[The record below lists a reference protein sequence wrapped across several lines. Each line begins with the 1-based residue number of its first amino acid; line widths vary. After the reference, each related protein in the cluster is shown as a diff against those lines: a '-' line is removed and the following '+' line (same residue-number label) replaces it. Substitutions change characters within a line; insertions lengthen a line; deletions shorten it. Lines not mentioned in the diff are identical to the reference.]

1 MVAFFFLIY
10 NNRGGDYQ
18 TLQIQTYHSKKKT
31 MTVTLNYSQLAGP
44 NGAFFD
50 ANSSTIAQV
59 LNTLPNAIIYTP
71 LATPPTS
78 DNLTFIGL
86 FNDGSGDSVWRI
98 TNAGPA
104 VSGVT
109 LESTSP
115 GFLNNSLSLTANS
128 FTYVRSTV
136 SGTHRLITSGV
147 GGGTFVK
154 ADGPTIISLGNPPA
168 PAGQTTIGRVN
179 SNVPYN
185 ITGSNFNDTLFGGG
199 NTDTIDGGAGN
210 DKISGNQGNDILL
223 GGGGDDALSGGGQ
236 NDTLIGGAGN
246 DTLSG
251 DGGADRFVFTNEGLD
266 TVTVFNTTAT
276 SGLGPDVFAITS
288 SAYLGAPAAGTL
300 AVVTNAAAAAN
311 AASSIIVDTLTN
323 IVGLGVTKP
332 NTVFALDTTHQHL
345 LYAGNDGDWTS
356 NSIIT
361 DITTINGTLVASNF
375 AFI

>member
-31 MTVTLNYSQLAGP
+31 MTVTLDYSQLAGP

-104 VSGVT
+104 ASGT

-154 ADGPTIISLGNPPA
+154 DDGPTIISLGNPPA

-199 NTDTIDGGAGN
+199 NTDSIDGGAGN
-210 DKISGNQGNDILL
+210 DIIAGNQGNDTLL
-223 GGGGDDALSGGGQ
+223 GGIGNDSILGGS
-236 NDTLIGGAGN
+236 GN
-246 DTLSG
+246 DTINGG
-251 DGGADRFVFTNEGLD
+251 DGDDTIFGGAFGDTLTGGTGADRFAYSNANNEGGD
-266 TVTVFNTTAT
+266 TITDFSTAVVDLIQISASGPGFSGSGLAAGLLPGTQFLGGAGVVAATNTSQRFLYNTTDGALRFDRDGNT
-276 SGLGPDVFAITS
+276 LGGTAPVLLANLTN
-288 SAYLGAPAAGTL
+288 LPAAFDH
-300 AVVTNAAAAAN
+300 
-311 AASSIIVDTLTN
+311 SYIV
-323 IVGLGVTKP
+323 IV
-332 NTVFALDTTHQHL
+332 A
-345 LYAGNDGDWTS
+345 
-356 NSIIT
+356 
-361 DITTINGTLVASNF
+361 
-375 AFI
+375 

>member
-31 MTVTLNYSQLAGP
+31 MTVTLDYSQLAGP

-50 ANSSTIAQV
+50 ANSSTIAQL
-59 LNTLPNAIIYTP
+59 LNTLPNAIIYTQ
-71 LATPPTS
+71 LATTPTS

-109 LESTSP
+109 LQSTSP

-154 ADGPTIISLGNPPA
+154 DDGPTIISLGTPPA
-168 PAGQTTIGRVN
+168 PAGQTTIGRVDA
-179 SNVPYN
+179 NVPYT
-185 ITGSNFNDTLFGGG
+185 IKGSNFNDTLFGGG
-199 NTDTIDGGAGN
+199 STDSIDGGAGN
-210 DKISGNQGNDILL
+210 DNIAGNQASDTLL
-223 GGGGDDALSGGGQ
+223 GGIGDDRILGGSGADTILGGDGADTIFGGTAS
-236 NDTLIGGAGN
+236 DTLTGG
-246 DTLSG
+246 D
-251 DGGADRFVFTNEGLD
+251 GADRFAYDHSNQGVDTIRDFSTAQVDLIQISASGPGFSSGGL
-266 TVTVFNTTAT
+266 TPGLLLGTAFFSSLTAGPGSGNAATRFIYNTGSGNLWFDRDGDGVAASEQLLTFGT
-276 SGLGPDVFAITS
+276 SL
-288 SAYLGAPAAGTL
+288 PAAFDH
-300 AVVTNAAAAAN
+300 
-311 AASSIIVDTLTN
+311 SYIV
-323 IVGLGVTKP
+323 IV
-332 NTVFALDTTHQHL
+332 A
-345 LYAGNDGDWTS
+345 
-356 NSIIT
+356 
-361 DITTINGTLVASNF
+361 
-375 AFI
+375 

>member
-154 ADGPTIISLGNPPA
+154 DDGPTIISLGNPPA

-199 NTDTIDGGAGN
+199 NTDSIDGGAGN
-210 DKISGNQGNDILL
+210 DIIAGNQGNDTLL
-223 GGGGDDALSGGGQ
+223 GGIGNDSILGGS
-236 NDTLIGGAGN
+236 GN
-246 DTLSG
+246 DTINGG
-251 DGGADRFVFTNEGLD
+251 DGDDTIFGGAFGDTLTGGTGADRFAYSNANNEGGDTIIDFTTAQLD
-266 TVTVFNTTAT
+266 FIQISASGPGFAGSGLVPGLLPGVQFFSSATAGPGSGDANTRFIYNTTNGNLWFDRDGTGAT
-276 SGLGPDVFAITS
+276 ASVQ
-288 SAYLGAPAAGTL
+288 L
-300 AVVTNAAAAAN
+300 A
-311 AASSIIVDTLTN
+311 TLTN
-323 IVGLGVTKP
+323 LPAAFDHSYIVIV
-332 NTVFALDTTHQHL
+332 
-345 LYAGNDGDWTS
+345 
-356 NSIIT
+356 
-361 DITTINGTLVASNF
+361 
-375 AFI
+375 

>member
-59 LNTLPNAIIYTP
+59 LNTLPNAIIYTQ

-98 TNAGPA
+98 TNAGP
-104 VSGVT
+104 VLDSGLRT

-154 ADGPTIISLGNPPA
+154 DDGPTTISLGTPPST
-168 PAGQTTIGRVN
+168 PIPGLTTIGRV
-179 SNVPYN
+179 SSSVPYN

-199 NTDTIDGGAGN
+199 HTDTIDGGAGN
-210 DKISGNQGNDILL
+210 DIIAGNQGNDTLL
-223 GGGGDDALSGGGQ
+223 GGIGNDSILGGSGNDTINGGDGDDTIFGGAFGDTLTGGTGTDRFAYSNANNDGADTIIDFTTAQLDFIQISASGPGFALSGLNPGPLL
-236 NDTLIGGAGN
+236 DTQFLGGAG
-246 DTLSG
+246 
-251 DGGADRFVFTNEGLD
+251 
-266 TVTVFNTTAT
+266 
-276 SGLGPDVFAITS
+276 
-288 SAYLGAPAAGTL
+288 
-300 AVVTNAAAAAN
+300 VVAAN
-311 AASSIIVDTLTN
+311 DASQRFLYNATDGALRFDRDGDALAFAPVLLATLTN
-323 IVGLGVTKP
+323 LPVAFDHSSIVIV
-332 NTVFALDTTHQHL
+332 
-345 LYAGNDGDWTS
+345 
-356 NSIIT
+356 
-361 DITTINGTLVASNF
+361 
-375 AFI
+375 